1 MMQFQLSKDSGEAIG
16 DTAVQDMNTKLW
28 KLLNLHSSEP
38 ILYGKMYDPFCTF
51 MVSVRV
57 G

>member
-1 MMQFQLSKDSGEAIG
+1 MQFQLSEDSGEAIG

-38 ILYGKMYDPFCTF
+38 ILYGSELQFHNSIGF
-51 MVSVRV
+51 
-57 G
+57 